1 MKRKTRLYLS
11 ILCLILILVAT
22 SLTSC
27 LNATAAA
34 NTSQTFTGIVIDEHC
49 FEKKPDPTLDS
60 KKCLMMPACA
70 ATGYGIAV
78 KQDDD
83 TYKFYFFD
91 GEFAPAASG
100 AQKAAA
106 SLIEASS
113 KTDNFMVSVTGTLT
127 GEKRSA
133 ADGQTFPLIEVSS
146 IKEIDG

>member
-1 MKRKTRLYLS
+1 MKRNVSLYLT
-11 ILCLILILVAT
+11 ILCLILIFV
-22 SLTSC
+22 SINLTSC
-27 LNATAAA
+27 AQTAAA

-78 KQDDD
+78 KQADD
-83 TYKFYFFD
+83 TYTFYFFD
-91 GEFAPAASG
+91 GEFAPAATG
-100 AQKAAA
+100 AQKSAA

-113 KTDNFMVSVTGTLT
+113 KTDNFLVSVTGTLT
-127 GEKRSA
+127 GEKKSA